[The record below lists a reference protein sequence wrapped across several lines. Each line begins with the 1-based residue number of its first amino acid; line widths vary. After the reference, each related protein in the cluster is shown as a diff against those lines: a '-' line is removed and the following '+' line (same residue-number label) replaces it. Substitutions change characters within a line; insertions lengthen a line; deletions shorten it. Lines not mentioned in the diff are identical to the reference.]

1 MNYGLTMALVTLS
14 VTLLGTLIVST
25 WRFSSLA
32 TKLLAAVQR
41 LEEKEKEQDTK
52 LSLLNDIPVMK
63 SEMDHMMKNHSL
75 IPHLMGEVRVLQEKA
90 QFSKE
95 MRHIRLGSRPDDGG
109 SDSEE

>member
-1 MNYGLTMALVTLS
+1 MDHGLTIALVSLS

-25 WRFSSLA
+25 WRFSGLA

-63 SEMDHMMKNHSL
+63 SEMEHLKKNHSM
-75 IPHLMGEVRVLQEKA
+75 IPHIASEVRVLQEKA

-95 MRHIRLGSRPDDGG
+95 MRQIRMGSRPDDDN
-109 SDSEE
+109 DS